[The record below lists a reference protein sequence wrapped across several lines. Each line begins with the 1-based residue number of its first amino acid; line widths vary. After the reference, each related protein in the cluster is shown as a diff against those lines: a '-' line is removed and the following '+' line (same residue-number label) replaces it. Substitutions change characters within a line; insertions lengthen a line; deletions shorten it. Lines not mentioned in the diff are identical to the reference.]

1 RGLRVDRAR
10 LAAVDQGA
18 ARQHRPQRR
27 ERRGVR
33 FRPHE
38 RPGTGLPSRPRRH
51 QRRRRQA
58 RRVLRRRR
66 RCGARHCFQAC
77 EVVPSTQFQ
86 EDPGLVRGAPP
97 RHGPACEPMSRL
109 GAPMPG
115 VRVVTDSSCDLPN
128 DLAVEFDIDIV
139 PLTIRFGDDEFVD
152 RRDLSPKQFWA
163 RCGTSPVL
171 PETAAPSAGAFE
183 EAFRA
188 AKAAGAEGVV
198 CINLSSKLSATY
210 QAAQMAATTLQG
222 DVPVRVVDSP
232 SATMCLGNI
241 AIAAARLAAAGK
253 SLDDVAGAAEDLSRR
268 TRVLGTLDTL
278 ENLKKGGRIGGAKAM
293 LGSMLSLKPVIWVV
307 DGLVEEE
314 SKQRQ
319 RSP

>member
-1 RGLRVDRAR
+1 
-10 LAAVDQGA
+10 
-18 ARQHRPQRR
+18 
-27 ERRGVR
+27 
-33 FRPHE
+33 
-38 RPGTGLPSRPRRH
+38 
-51 QRRRRQA
+51 
-58 RRVLRRRR
+58 
-66 RCGARHCFQAC
+66 
-77 EVVPSTQFQ
+77 
-86 EDPGLVRGAPP
+86 
-97 RHGPACEPMSRL
+97 
-109 GAPMPG
+109 MPG
-115 VRVVTDSSCDLPN
+115 VRVVTDSACDLPN
-128 DLAVEFDIDIV
+128 DLAVELDIDIV

-163 RCGTSPVL
+163 RCATSPVL

-210 QAAQMAATTLQG
+210 QAAQVAANALEG
-222 DVPVRVVDSP
+222 ELPVRVVDSL
-232 SATMCLGNI
+232 SVTMGLGNI
-241 AIAAARLAAAGK
+241 ALTAARLAAAGK
-253 SLDDVAGAAEDLSRR
+253 SIDDVAGAAEDLVRR

-314 SKQRQ
+314 SKQRT
-319 RSP
+319 RSRALRYLVDKVAEQAKQGIEDLAVMHGDAPDLDEFLDLLDAHFPREDIVIGDIGAVIGTHAGPRVMGVAYHTTA